1 MSTDTPCTVVN
12 INYQDRPFTL
22 LPPLPVGEPV
32 EATVGNVPQLKQRA
46 GALTAR
52 EIAHF
57 DTLMQDMLNA
67 KAQSFRPRYSQ
78 LALRVTI
85 DLVERRVPR
94 SITAF
99 GHVITVAPFSCGYTT
114 MREEFLAAPSQ
125 NIERITAGLIRGVER
140 VEEVALAEALS
151 AARKAGKI
159 ATTPNKPLC
168 PQSLEEGLKQ
178 LKDRGVNAD
187 MLIVP
192 PAQAG
197 MAALLA
203 DQVKSVVVLDGL
215 SDAPDK
221 CVTCNAPTWTHGPD
235 RPQPW
240 YLAQRCQGDKFAFI
254 TAKEGGFEYLTNI
267 APSDPSVFFKNRFGF
282 AVQQWAGA
290 VVAEPS
296 LVDCF
301 TP

>member
-12 INYQDRPFTL
+12 INYQDRPFTP

-32 EATVGNVPQLKQRA
+32 EATVGDVPQMKQRA

-57 DTLMQDMLNA
+57 DTLMQDKLNA
-67 KAQSFRPRYSQ
+67 KARSFRPRYSQ

-85 DLVERRVPR
+85 DLVEKRVPR

-125 NIERITAGLIRGVER
+125 NIERITSGLIHGVER

-151 AARKAGKI
+151 AARKTGEI
-159 ATTPNKPLC
+159 ATTPNMALC
-168 PQSLEEGLKQ
+168 QGNLEKALKQ
-178 LKDRGVNAD
+178 LKDRGVDAD

-192 PAQAG
+192 QALADL
-197 MAALLA
+197 AALLA

-215 SDAPDK
+215 ADVPDK
-221 CVTCNAPTWTHGPD
+221 CVTCNAPTWTHAPD

-296 LVDCF
+296 LVACF